1 MRESTI
7 QAAIRK
13 AIALD
18 GRAIVTR
25 NNVGVLRDERGVPV
39 RFGLGVGSAD
49 LVGGIKATVLP
60 PFGRLLAFEVKR
72 PGQKSTPYQL
82 AWARA
87 MRLHFNAFVAE
98 VHSVPE
104 AMAALER
111 ACRGERQ

>member
-18 GRAIVTR
+18 GRALVTR
-25 NNVGVLRDERGVPV
+25 NSVGMAIYPDGSKV
-39 RFGLGVGSAD
+39 RYGLGVGSAD
-49 LVGGIKATVLP
+49 LVGMLIPSGRVFCLECKRDGRDNTSRRRKALQ
-60 PFGRLLAFEVKR
+60 A
-72 PGQKSTPYQL
+72 

-87 MRLHFNAFVAE
+87 VRARGGFVAT
-98 VHSVPE
+98 VRSVPE

-111 ACRGERQ
+111 ACRGESQ

>member
-18 GRAIVTR
+18 GRALVTR
-25 NNVGVLRDERGVPV
+25 NNVGVLEDERGVPV

-49 LVGGIKATVLP
+49 LVGLLIP
-60 PFGRLLAFEVKR
+60 SGRVFCLEVKQ
-72 PGQKSTPYQL
+72 PGKHPTAYQQ

-87 MRLHFNAFVAE
+87 VRARGGFVAT

-104 AMAALER
+104 ALAALER
-111 ACRGERQ
+111 ACQGASQ

>member
-18 GRAIVTR
+18 GRALVTR
-25 NNVGVLRDERGVPV
+25 NNTGVLRDERGVPV

-49 LVGGIKATVLP
+49 LVGLLIGS
-60 PFGRLLAFEVKR
+60 GRCFCLEVKQ
-72 PGQKSTPYQL
+72 PGRKPTTYQL

-87 MRLHFNAFVAE
+87 VRARGGFVAT
-98 VHSVPE
+98 VRSVPE

-111 ACRGERQ
+111 ACRGESQ